1 MVMAVKV
8 NNKTKKSAPFLVKV
22 NPDILKKVKEFLE
35 PTGAQ
40 IGKFYD
46 NAALEKLER
55 ENKLSP
61 LKA

>member
-8 NNKTKKSAPFLVKV
+8 KNKTKKSDPFLVKV
-22 NPDILKKVKEFLE
+22 NPDILKRVKEFLE

-46 NAALEKLER
+46 NAAIEKLER
-55 ENKLSP
+55 EQK
-61 LKA
+61 